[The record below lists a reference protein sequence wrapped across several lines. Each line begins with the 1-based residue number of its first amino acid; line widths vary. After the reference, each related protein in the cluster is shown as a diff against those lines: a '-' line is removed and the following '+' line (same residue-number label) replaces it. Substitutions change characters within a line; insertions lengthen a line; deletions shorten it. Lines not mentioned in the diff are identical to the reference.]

1 MQAIRTIRPDRDPT
15 FSPGRSAV
23 DSAGYARVE
32 EGPAME
38 ERLELL
44 ERVPLF
50 SRVPR
55 DVLERIAAIAEETDV
70 AEGAVLTHE
79 GRHEGYFFVVASG
92 SVRIERGGREV
103 NRLGPGEFFG
113 SIALVDAGPRT
124 ASAIAEAP
132 SRLLTITNEEF
143 RDLVDA
149 SPELR
154 AAVMNA
160 AEHNLRSMDDETV
173 A

>member
-1 MQAIRTIRPDRDPT
+1 
-15 FSPGRSAV
+15 
-23 DSAGYARVE
+23 
-32 EGPAME
+32 ME

-44 ERVPLF
+44 GQVRLF
-50 SRVPR
+50 SDVPR
-55 DVLERIAAIAEETDV
+55 AVLERLAEV
-70 AEGAVLTHE
+70 AEASDVTAGTVLTHE

-92 SVRIERGGREV
+92 GVRIERGGRVV
-103 NRLGPGEFFG
+103 NTLGPGDFFG

-124 ASAIAEAP
+124 ATAIADVP
-132 SRLLTITNEEF
+132 SRVLSITNEKF

-154 AAVMNA
+154 SAVMGA
-160 AEHNLRSMDDETV
+160 AEHNLQTIDDETV

>member
-1 MQAIRTIRPDRDPT
+1 
-15 FSPGRSAV
+15 
-23 DSAGYARVE
+23 
-32 EGPAME
+32 ME

-50 SRVPR
+50 SNVPPAVLAELARV
-55 DVLERIAAIAEETDV
+55 AEESDV
-70 AEGAVLTHE
+70 PAESVLTHE
-79 GRHEGYFFVVASG
+79 GRYEGYFFVVESG
-92 SVRIERGGREV
+92 SVRIERAGRLV
-103 NRLGPGEFFG
+103 NRLGPGDFFG

-124 ASAIAEAP
+124 ATAIAETP

-143 RDLVDA
+143 RKLIDS

-154 AAVMNA
+154 TAVMSA
-160 AEHNLRSMDDETV
+160 AEHNLQMIDDETV